1 MSALL
6 ALCGCNR
13 AGGVKPRLYERRRGK
28 GLGGFRVG
36 KQGGVGYGEKAL
48 EEKGC
53 GYLIDDVLAI
63 EAGGATG
70 GTVCGMGGV
79 AGEVE
84 ERVSVV
90 GGEALVEEVV
100 DEGGMGL
107 F

>member
-1 MSALL
+1 
-6 ALCGCNR
+6 
-13 AGGVKPRLYERRRGK
+13 
-28 GLGGFRVG
+28 
-36 KQGGVGYGEKAL
+36 
-48 EEKGC
+48 
-53 GYLIDDVLAI
+53 
-63 EAGGATG
+63 
-70 GTVCGMGGV
+70 MGGV